1 MDIRKPV
8 VAGQFYPDDK
18 TELERQV
25 RNFLLAKG
33 REIKKEN
40 AKAAVVPHAGYNFSG
55 KLAGK
60 VFSIIPHKKDFIL
73 LGVNHSGIGAK
84 ACLSIED
91 FETPLGIVKNN
102 RALGEKILAK
112 LKKEKIDAEINEQ
125 AHALE
130 HSLEVQL
137 PFLQASQN
145 KFEIVPI
152 ILNGLEYEECIKT
165 AKVLSEFGSEN
176 VFVLASSDFTHY
188 GPAYG
193 FVPFYQPEKNL
204 KKYDVEIIMEILKND
219 SKGFYDMAKKS
230 TVCGIYAIAVLSEI
244 AKIKKF
250 KAKLVDYYTS
260 GDVLKEWSNAVGYAG
275 IVFE

>member
-112 LKKEKIDAEINEQ
+112 LKKEKIDAEIN
-125 AHALE
+125 
-130 HSLEVQL
+130 
-137 PFLQASQN
+137 
-145 KFEIVPI
+145 
-152 ILNGLEYEECIKT
+152 
-165 AKVLSEFGSEN
+165 
-176 VFVLASSDFTHY
+176 
-188 GPAYG
+188 
-193 FVPFYQPEKNL
+193 
-204 KKYDVEIIMEILKND
+204 
-219 SKGFYDMAKKS
+219 
-230 TVCGIYAIAVLSEI
+230 
-244 AKIKKF
+244 
-250 KAKLVDYYTS
+250 
-260 GDVLKEWSNAVGYAG
+260 
-275 IVFE
+275 

>member
-1 MDIRKPV
+1 MGIRKPI
-8 VAGQFYPDDK
+8 VAGQFYPVDK
-18 TELERQV
+18 AELERQV
-25 RNFLLAKG
+25 LNFLSVRGK
-33 REIKKEN
+33 EIKKEN
-40 AKAAVVPHAGYNFSG
+40 AKAAIVPHAGYDFSG

-60 VFSIIPHKKDFIL
+60 VLSIIPHKKDFIL

-84 ACLSIED
+84 GCLSIED
-91 FETPLGIVKNN
+91 VETPWGIAKNN
-102 RALGEKILAK
+102 RALGKKILAK
-112 LKKEKIDAEINEQ
+112 LKKERINAEINEQ
-125 AHALE
+125 AHAHE

-137 PFLQASQN
+137 PFLQLSQ
-145 KFEIVPI
+145 KDFEIIPLI
-152 ILNGLEYEECIKT
+152 FNGLEYEECIKT
-165 AKVLSEFGSEN
+165 AKVLSEFVSEN